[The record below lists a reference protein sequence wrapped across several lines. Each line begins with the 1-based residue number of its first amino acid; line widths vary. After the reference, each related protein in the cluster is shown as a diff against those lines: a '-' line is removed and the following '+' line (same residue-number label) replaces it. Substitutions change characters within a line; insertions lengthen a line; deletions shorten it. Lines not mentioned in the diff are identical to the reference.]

1 MVPRGRRDRKGRG
14 GKVWRK
20 DLFLT
25 QLGLQDGYPRI
36 KVIQAQVKHICCY
49 LDYIRNYG
57 KGKKGII
64 EAKNTPVY
72 RTVILTASFL

>member
-1 MVPRGRRDRKGRG
+1 M

-20 DLFLT
+20 DLFLA

-36 KVIQAQVKHICCY
+36 RVIQAQVKPICCY
-49 LDYIRNYG
+49 LDYIRNDG

-72 RTVILTASFL
+72 RTVILTACFL